1 MNKSQKTPLIDSLRD
16 IPANYRAEWP
26 SQWGEGGRAIGNTMS
41 PVGLLMHEAANEI
54 VRLTAENRKIM
65 DELIR
70 QQSELAES
78 EDPAVLLAKPFAG
91 IRGCGDHGCLIEKPE
106 GMGTNGGCRC
116 HLDRHKASMIVQRLA
131 FLRRQT
137 EEK

>member
-1 MNKSQKTPLIDSLRD
+1 VRT
-16 IPANYRAEWP
+16 NYLEPEYW
-26 SQWGEGGRAIGNTMS
+26 
-41 PVGLLMHEAANEI
+41 
-54 VRLTAENRKIM
+54 
-65 DELIR
+65 
-70 QQSELAES
+70 S
-78 EDPAVLLAKPFAG
+78 EDAIKEWNVRPSDAELLAKPFTG

-131 FLRRQT
+131 FLRRQA